1 MVNNETIYNEI
12 DDYAVHWL
20 RALISEGHVAPG
32 RVERTG
38 IEHLR
43 PEHIANATQAH
54 FFAGIGV
61 WSHALRLAGWP
72 DDRPVWTGSCP
83 CQPFS
88 DAGSARG
95 ASDERHFWPAWFA
108 LIRECRPSVIFG
120 EQVASK
126 SGRYWLDAVSAD
138 LETLGYAVGSAD
150 LCAASVGAPHIRQR
164 LFWVA
169 IANRDGR
176 QEFSATRIHADGQR
190 RDNASRRGSAVGL
203 GDSDV
208 GTTRKHARKLSGD
221 EGEYEKRR
229 THGDHSFE
237 PTGATRRSGGLGD
250 SDGPRPQIGQRVRR
264 DNASK
269 LATSER
275 AGAATGGFWADA
287 EWLNCSDGVARPVKP
302 GLAPLAHGVA
312 GRVGKLRG
320 YGNAIVA
327 PLAAQFVR
335 SVMDLTS

>member
-1 MVNNETIYNEI
+1 MVNNEAIYNEI

-20 RALISEGHVAPG
+20 RALISQGHVAPG

-43 PEHIANATQAH
+43 PEHVANAKQAH

-88 DAGSARG
+88 AAGARTGEEDA
-95 ASDERHFWPAWFA
+95 RHLWPAWFA

-169 IANRDGR
+169 VANRDGR
-176 QEFSATRIHADGQR
+176 QEFSATRIHVDGQR

-203 GDSDV
+203 GDSD
-208 GTTRKHARKLSGD
+208 
-221 EGEYEKRR
+221 
-229 THGDHSFE
+229 
-237 PTGATRRSGGLGD
+237 
-250 SDGPRPQIGQRVRR
+250 GPRSQIGQRVRL

-275 AGAATGGFWADA
+275 AGAATSGFWADA
-287 EWLNCSDGVARPVKP
+287 EWINCSDGVARPVEP
-302 GLAPLAHGVA
+302 GLAPLVNGAA

>member
-1 MVNNETIYNEI
+1 MVNNEAIYNEI

-20 RALISEGHVAPG
+20 RALISQGHVAPG

-43 PEHIANATQAH
+43 PEQVANAKQAH

-88 DAGSARG
+88 AAGARTGEEDA
-95 ASDERHFWPAWFA
+95 RHLWPAWFA

-164 LFWVA
+164 LFWV
-169 IANRDGR
+169 GY
-176 QEFSATRIHADGQR
+176 ADSST
-190 RDNASRRGSAVGL
+190 A
-203 GDSDV
+203 
-208 GTTRKHARKLSGD
+208 RKHARKLSGD
-221 EGEYEKRR
+221 EGEHEKRR
-229 THGDHSFE
+229 AHGDHALES
-237 PTGATRRSGGLGD
+237 TGAARGSGGLGD
-250 SDGPRPQIGQRVRR
+250 SDGPRSQIGQRVRR

-275 AGAATGGFWADA
+275 AGAATSGFWADA
-287 EWLNCSDGVARPVKP
+287 EWINCSDGVARPVKP

-327 PLAAQFVR
+327 PLAAQFIR

>member
-1 MVNNETIYNEI
+1 MVNNEAIYNEI

-43 PEHIANATQAH
+43 PEHVANAKQAH

-88 DAGSARG
+88 AAGARTGEEDA
-95 ASDERHFWPAWFA
+95 RHLWPAWFA

-169 IANRDGR
+169 VANRDGR
-176 QEFSATRIHADGQR
+176 QEFSATRIHVDGQR

-203 GDSDV
+203 GDSD
-208 GTTRKHARKLSGD
+208 
-221 EGEYEKRR
+221 
-229 THGDHSFE
+229 
-237 PTGATRRSGGLGD
+237 
-250 SDGPRPQIGQRVRR
+250 GPRSQIGQRVRR

-275 AGAATGGFWADA
+275 AGAATSGFWADA
-287 EWLNCSDGVARPVKP
+287 DWINCSDGVARPVKP
-302 GLAPLAHGVA
+302 GLAPLANGVA

-327 PLAAQFVR
+327 PLAAQFIR

>member
-1 MVNNETIYNEI
+1 MVNNEAIYNEI

-20 RALISEGHVAPG
+20 RALISQGHVAPG

-43 PEHIANATQAH
+43 PEQVANAKQAH

-88 DAGSARG
+88 HAGSARG
-95 ASDERHFWPAWFA
+95 SSDARHLWPAWFA

-169 IANRDGR
+169 VANRDGR
-176 QEFSATRIHADGQR
+176 QEFSATRIHVDGQR
-190 RDNASRRGSAVGL
+190 RDNVSRRGSAVGL
-203 GDSDV
+203 GDSD
-208 GTTRKHARKLSGD
+208 
-221 EGEYEKRR
+221 
-229 THGDHSFE
+229 
-237 PTGATRRSGGLGD
+237 
-250 SDGPRPQIGQRVRR
+250 GPRSQIGQRVRR

-275 AGAATGGFWADA
+275 AGAATSGFWADA
-287 EWLNCSDGVARPVKP
+287 EWISCSDGVARPVKP

-327 PLAAQFVR
+327 PLAAQLVR